1 MCAFTETA
9 RSIMNIKPNSINPT
23 VTHHVQ
29 PFGFIKVA
37 ALAGLFTTGVIAFA
51 YNPDATEYKPPVA
64 IPAVTPSVYE
74 VQTLKLDS
82 DHSGTAVIKLDDYIL
97 KVGFDFDKYPA
108 DYGVRGSEYT
118 EVEVSNL
125 AINNVKS
132 IYGAEFNDFTVDSD
146 HRAINQL
153 IAGYIMRNRLVEA
166 I

>member
-1 MCAFTETA
+1 
-9 RSIMNIKPNSINPT
+9 MNIKPNSINPT

-51 YNPDATEYKPPVA
+51 YNPDSTEYKPPVT
-64 IPAVTPSVYE
+64 IPAITPSTYE

-125 AINNVKS
+125 AIDDVKS
-132 IYGAEFNDFTVDSD
+132 IYGAKFNDFTVDAD

>member
-1 MCAFTETA
+1 
-9 RSIMNIKPNSINPT
+9 MNIKPNSINPA
-23 VTHHVQ
+23 VTHRVQ

-51 YNPDATEYKPPVA
+51 YNPDSTEYKPPVA
-64 IPAVTPSVYE
+64 IPAITPSTYE

-82 DHSGTAVIKLDDYIL
+82 DHSGNAVIKLDDYIL

-108 DYGVRGSEYT
+108 DYGVHGSEYT
-118 EVEVSNL
+118 EVEVYNL
-125 AINNVKS
+125 AVDNVKS
-132 IYGAEFNDFTVDSD
+132 IYGAEFNDFTVDAD

-153 IAGYIMRNRLVEA
+153 IAGFIMRNKLVEA